1 MSRNKIK
8 DAEKFET
15 YDYGWLMVHDEDMI
29 MYVWEVKFSFKMFSF
44 IGHGY
49 DFGGFHL
56 TSYLFIHD
64 MYHFKNQY
72 QSNNLG
78 QIKTRNNS
86 KYQLLYILRYS
97 RSFNCNFL
105 ITILLLMIKF
115 EILLRCS

>member
-49 DFGGFHL
+49 DFSL
-56 TSYLFIHD
+56 PSKTNVYLF
-64 MYHFKNQY
+64 MKW
-72 QSNNLG
+72 
-78 QIKTRNNS
+78 
-86 KYQLLYILRYS
+86 
-97 RSFNCNFL
+97 
-105 ITILLLMIKF
+105 
-115 EILLRCS
+115 

>member
-64 MYHFKNQY
+64 IYHFKNQY

-78 QIKTRNNS
+78 QIKTSNNS
-86 KYQLLYILRYS
+86 KY
-97 RSFNCNFL
+97 
-105 ITILLLMIKF
+105 
-115 EILLRCS
+115 

>member
-1 MSRNKIK
+1 MSENKIK

-15 YDYGWLMVHDEDMI
+15 CDYGWLMVHDEDMI

-64 MYHFKNQY
+64 IPISKTNINQIIWVK
-72 QSNNLG
+72 L
-78 QIKTRNNS
+78 
-86 KYQLLYILRYS
+86 
-97 RSFNCNFL
+97 
-105 ITILLLMIKF
+105 
-115 EILLRCS
+115 

>member
-29 MYVWEVKFSFKMFSF
+29 IYMGENFSFKMFSF

-56 TSYLFIHD
+56 TSYLSIHD
-64 MYHFKNQY
+64 IYLFQKPI
-72 QSNNLG
+72 S
-78 QIKTRNNS
+78 IK
-86 KYQLLYILRYS
+86 
-97 RSFNCNFL
+97 
-105 ITILLLMIKF
+105 
-115 EILLRCS
+115 